1 LSVLAADSLR
11 GRGTATPGAAK
22 AARLIAEAMH
32 EMGLQPA
39 GDSGYYQRVPLFR
52 TASGLALAD
61 SLQGAEFTD
70 VNVVGILPGA
80 DSARRGEAV
89 IVGAHYDHLGVGTP
103 VGGDSIY
110 NGADDDGSGV
120 IATLAIARALA
131 AGPPPGRTLI
141 FLLTT
146 GEEVGLLGTNWYV
159 AHPVVS
165 LASTVAD
172 LQIEMIGRPDPLVGG
187 VGVSWLTGYERST
200 VGNMIKQA
208 GLPIAPD
215 PRPIQ
220 RFFERSDNI
229 VFARLGIPAHTLS
242 SYGMHPD
249 YHTPRDEV
257 AGIDF
262 VHMAR
267 VVDAGARLVRL
278 LADGP
283 KPEWHPGG
291 KPE

>member
-1 LSVLAADSLR
+1 
-11 GRGTATPGAAK
+11 
-22 AARLIAEAMH
+22 
-32 EMGLQPA
+32 
-39 GDSGYYQRVPLFR
+39 
-52 TASGLALAD
+52 
-61 SLQGAEFTD
+61 
-70 VNVVGILPGA
+70 
-80 DSARRGEAV
+80 
-89 IVGAHYDHLGVGTP
+89 
-103 VGGDSIY
+103 
-110 NGADDDGSGV
+110 
-120 IATLAIARALA
+120 
-131 AGPPPGRTLI
+131 
-141 FLLTT
+141 
-146 GEEVGLLGTNWYV
+146 
-159 AHPVVS
+159 
-165 LASTVAD
+165 
-172 LQIEMIGRPDPLVGG
+172 MIGRPDPLVGG

-200 VGNMIKQA
+200 IGNIVKQA